1 MIIEKFDAA
10 LDELISAEAELEQLA
25 TGFQFTEGPVWDK
38 GKQCLYFS
46 DIPANTMYRYSQQ
59 SGAQVYR
66 EPSNFSN
73 GLTLDR
79 DNFLLACE
87 HHTRR
92 VTRSTEDGIEVVADS
107 YQGKRFNSPNDVIVA
122 RDGSI
127 LFTDPAYGLQDGL
140 GGPAQAEL
148 SFKGVYR
155 LQYGSTEPV
164 LLVDD
169 FDAPNGLAL
178 SLDEKRLYIGDSV
191 QNHIRVFELK
201 DDWTLSGG
209 EVFANTHAAEA
220 GDTDGMKL
228 DQHGNLFCTGAGG
241 IWIFSPEG
249 KKLGRIVMPEVTA
262 NLNWG
267 DEDSKTL
274 YITASTSLYRL
285 RCLTRGNVQ

>member
-10 LDELISAEAELEQLA
+10 LDDLISPSVELEQLA
-25 TGFQFTEGPVWDK
+25 TGFRFTEGPIWDR

-59 SGAQVYR
+59 SGVQVYR
-66 EPSNFSN
+66 QPSNFSN

-92 VTRSTEDGIEVVADS
+92 VARSTEDGIEVLADS
-107 YQGKRFNSPNDVIVA
+107 YQGKRLNSPNDVIVA

-127 LFTDPAYGLQDGL
+127 LFTDPPYGLLDGL
-140 GGPAQAEL
+140 GGPATQEL
-148 SFKGVYR
+148 SFQGVYR
-155 LQYGSTEPV
+155 IQRGSREPT

-169 FDAPNGLAL
+169 FDAPNGLVL
-178 SLDEKRLYIGDSV
+178 SLDEKRLYLGDSV
-191 QNHIRVFELK
+191 QNHIRVFDVNE
-201 DDWTLSGG
+201 DWTVSGG
-209 EVFANTHAAEA
+209 GIFANTHATEA
-220 GDTDGMKL
+220 GNTDGMKL

-262 NLNWG
+262 NVNWG
-267 DEDSKTL
+267 DEDSRSL
-274 YITASTSLYRL
+274 YITASTSVYRL
-285 RCLTRGNVQ
+285 RCLTRGNV